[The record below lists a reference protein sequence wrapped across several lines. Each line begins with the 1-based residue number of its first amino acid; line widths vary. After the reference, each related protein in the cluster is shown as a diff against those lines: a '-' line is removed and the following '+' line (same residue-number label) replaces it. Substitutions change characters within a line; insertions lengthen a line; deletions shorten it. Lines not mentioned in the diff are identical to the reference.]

1 MNTGETIN
9 MIKKMSIFLSA
20 LFVVLTLGACASG
33 NQKSATGT
41 AAKVAQ
47 STSRVS
53 EQSKAKSSSPV
64 ASQSSQTSQASSS
77 TASATTV
84 VAKEPTRGRQVQ
96 LNGAMFG
103 LVAIP
108 TAQTTNGSQLPS
120 LYTLADGPHFESKD
134 ASKWIYANTQTMAGQ
149 RLASRLAVGTV
160 LTVDGKSLRVI
171 KQYTA
176 TPEQVKSNHD
186 IMDEYYQWNS
196 HWFIETPN
204 QLFVLQE

>member
-1 MNTGETIN
+1 

-47 STSRVS
+47 STSKVS

-64 ASQSSQTSQASSS
+64 ASQSSQTSQASS

-176 TPEQVKSNHD
+176 TPEQVKGNHD